1 MGKSRL
7 ACHRRR
13 PISASR
19 SGAPTGAEPASRRIV
34 LQPRRTTMKTLHR
47 HLLAAIAAA
56 SLAACS
62 SVPLDS
68 QAPVESRTGTTSGT
82 GAGAG
87 GASSSQTRVAPV
99 DVTGT
104 SNVNFTNLPRIVYF
118 DFDSYVVKDQYRPVI
133 EANAKALTTNRKMHM
148 AVEGH
153 TDDRGSSEYNLALGQ
168 RRAEAVVRSL
178 TLLGV
183 DPTQLEAVSFGKE
196 RPAMQGE
203 NEEAWAKNRR
213 AELASR

>member
-1 MGKSRL
+1 
-7 ACHRRR
+7 
-13 PISASR
+13 
-19 SGAPTGAEPASRRIV
+19 
-34 LQPRRTTMKTLHR
+34 MKTLHR
-47 HLLAAIAAA
+47 HLLAAIAAS

-68 QAPVESRTGTTSGT
+68 QAPVESRNGTTSAG
-82 GAGAG
+82 GAGTAG

-104 SNVNFTNLPRIVYF
+104 SNVNFSNLPRIVYF
-118 DFDSYVVKDQYRPVI
+118 DFDSYVVKDEFRPVV
-133 EANAKALTTNRKMHM
+133 EANAKVLTTNPTRKM
-148 AVEGH
+148 AVQGH

-168 RRAEAVVRSL
+168 RRAEAVVKSL
-178 TLLGV
+178 TLLGA
-183 DPTQLEAVSFGKE
+183 DQTQLEAVSFGKE
-196 RPAMQGE
+196 RPAVQGE

>member
-1 MGKSRL
+1 
-7 ACHRRR
+7 
-13 PISASR
+13 
-19 SGAPTGAEPASRRIV
+19 
-34 LQPRRTTMKTLHR
+34 MKTLHR
-47 HLLAAIAAA
+47 HLLAAIAVA

-68 QAPVESRTGTTSGT
+68 QAPVESRTGTTSTT
-82 GAGAG
+82 GAGTNG
-87 GASSSQTRVAPV
+87 SASSSQTRVAPV
-99 DVTGT
+99 DVTAT
-104 SNVNFTNLPRIVYF
+104 TNVNYTNLPKVVYF
-118 DFDSYVVKDQYRPVI
+118 DFDSYVVKDEFRPVI

-168 RRAEAVVRSL
+168 RRAEAVVKSL
-178 TLLGV
+178 TLLGA

-196 RPAMQGE
+196 RPAVQGE